1 METRQRTIYAS
12 AVSPALG
19 LALAM
24 AGCAP
29 APDAA
34 EEAPPPPNVIVV
46 LADDLGYGD
55 IGANGS
61 TVISTPHID
70 ELAANGVRL
79 TDGYVSAAVC
89 SPMRAGL
96 FTGRYQNRFGYEY
109 NPTANYERNADA
121 ELGLPE
127 DETTLGDMMREAGYA
142 TGLVGKWHLGFREQY
157 HPLKR
162 GFDEFFG
169 HLGGGTSYLDPNDP
183 DGHSWP
189 RRQPATTEPN
199 TTTPA
204 PVAGDRGDG
213 PRAILDGYE
222 VVEVDEYLTDVF
234 ADRAVSF
241 IERYADE
248 PFFLM
253 LAPNAPH
260 TPIQATSK
268 YVDRYAHI
276 EEPGARIYAAMVS
289 SVDDMVGRVTAT
301 LREHGL
307 EENTLVVFISDNG
320 CINYMPAVICTNS
333 PLSGGKRYHLD
344 GGIRVPYLAKWPAG
358 LPRGDVYS
366 RPASVLDLYA
376 TMAAAAGSD
385 AGTEDSV
392 NLLPYLRGEIEE
404 PPHEYLF
411 WRSLPNAA
419 VRSGKWKLWRVDLTD
434 RDPASVLGLGGR
446 LLPEEDYPPVSAHG
460 QITVLHDLEADVGER
475 VNVAD
480 QHPEVVERLEA
491 ALAAWE
497 AELSEPMWVSKRSTL
512 AELHGQAIQLYF

>member
-1 METRQRTIYAS
+1 MKTRSWTTTASTIA
-12 AVSPALG
+12 
-19 LALAM
+19 LALSV
-24 AGCAP
+24 AGCGP
-29 APDAA
+29 APDTPDAPD
-34 EEAPPPPNVIVV
+34 EPPPPPNVIII

-70 ELAANGVRL
+70 ELAASGVRL
-79 TDGYVSAAVC
+79 TDGYVPAAVC

-96 FTGRYQNRFGYEY
+96 YTGRYQNRFGYEY
-109 NPTANYERNADA
+109 NPTANYARNADA

-127 DETTLGDMMREAGYA
+127 DETTLGDMMRAAGYA

-169 HLGGGTSYLDPNDP
+169 HLGGGTSYVDPNDP
-183 DGHSWP
+183 TAHSWP
-189 RRQPATTEPN
+189 RRAPAATEPHTIGPAT
-199 TTTPA
+199 
-204 PVAGDRGDG
+204 PVTGDRGDG

-234 ADRAVSF
+234 AERAVSF
-241 IERYADE
+241 IERHAEE

-260 TPIQATSK
+260 TPIQATDE
-268 YVDRYAHI
+268 YVSRYAHI
-276 EEPGARIYAAMVS
+276 EEEGARIFAAMVS

-307 EENTLVVFISDNG
+307 EENTLVVFLSDNG

-344 GGIRVPYLAKWPAG
+344 GGIRVPYLVKWPAG
-358 LPRGDVYS
+358 LPQGEVYS
-366 RPASVLDLYA
+366 QPASALDLYA
-376 TMAAAAGSD
+376 TFAAAAGSD

-404 PPHEYLF
+404 APHEYLF

-434 RDPASVLGLGGR
+434 QDPASVLSRGGR
-446 LLPEEDYPPVSAHG
+446 LLAEEDYPPVSAHG

-475 VNVAD
+475 ANVAD
-480 QHPEVVERLEA
+480 QHPEVVERLGA

-497 AELSEPMWVSKRSTL
+497 AELAEPMWTSRRSTL